1 MARQLLLTCK
11 QAAAAVGLGD
21 RTIRKWIAAD
31 KLPCKQGA
39 DGRMAVPLSA
49 LKKHLDPAL
58 YETIKLNL
66 ENGLDPMALPK
77 KTEKKPTKK
86 PCCKACKSKKGAKR
100 AGQH

>member
-58 YETIKLNL
+58 YETIKLNI

-77 KTEKKPTKK
+77 KTEKKAPAKK
-86 PCCKACKSKKGAKR
+86 PCCKACKSKKGGKK
-100 AGQH
+100 

>member
-39 DGRMAVPLSA
+39 DGHMAVPLSA

-77 KTEKKPTKK
+77 KAEKKPAAKK
-86 PCCKACKSKKGAKR
+86 PCCKACKKGGKK
-100 AGQH
+100 

>member
-1 MARQLLLTCK
+1 MTCK

-77 KTEKKPTKK
+77 KAEKKPAAKK
-86 PCCKACKSKKGAKR
+86 PCCKACKSKKGGTKGAKR
-100 AGQH
+100 AGH